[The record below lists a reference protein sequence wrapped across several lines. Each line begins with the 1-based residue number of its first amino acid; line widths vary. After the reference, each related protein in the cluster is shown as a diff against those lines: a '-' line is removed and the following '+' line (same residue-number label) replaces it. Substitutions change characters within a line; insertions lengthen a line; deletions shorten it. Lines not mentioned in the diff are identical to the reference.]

1 MEVSLAR
8 ELRGCALIGGSG
20 VRREGSQAASLV
32 GKSEPKRMS
41 EYDTPRNQDP
51 GQYILGSQA
60 KGGWEFWQVRWRTKA
75 MEANLTFA
83 LVCLP
88 SICGRISDCIRP
100 R

>member
-1 MEVSLAR
+1 MCSN
-8 ELRGCALIGGSG
+8 
-20 VRREGSQAASLV
+20 RRERGEERRVPSCIISWE
-32 GKSEPKRMS
+32 SEPKRMS

-75 MEANLTFA
+75 VEANLTFV

-88 SICGRISDCIRP
+88 SICGNVSERIRP